1 MYYKIRCGLLD
12 HSSSSGLRRLSGG
25 VVLLPMV
32 GNGGLM
38 YAQPQPQDMT
48 TLLNIIR
55 GHGKGRPSGGPNC
68 RRANAAY
75 AQSMG

>member
-1 MYYKIRCGLLD
+1 MRSPGPQQQQWVKASEWWR
-12 HSSSSGLRRLSGG
+12 GG
-25 VVLLPMV
+25 GVLLPMV

>member
-1 MYYKIRCGLLD
+1 MRSPGPQQQQWVKASEWWRG
-12 HSSSSGLRRLSGG
+12 
-25 VVLLPMV
+25 VLLPMV

>member
-1 MYYKIRCGLLD
+1 MRSPGPQQQQWVKASEWWR
-12 HSSSSGLRRLSGG
+12 GG
-25 VVLLPMV
+25 GGVLLPMV